1 MPYPISKYILTAT
14 CGESKTCMVSK
25 IKARLRTKNEEGE
38 DAVDGW
44 SSMPPKECAKFLT
57 INILYIFSHINFEVF
72 LQYQCNKL
80 AKSQALRLGWI
91 VLGFGVLSKGG
102 SYGYL
107 NNKS

>member
-25 IKARLRTKNEEGE
+25 IKARLRTENEEGE

-57 INILYIFSHINFEVF
+57 INILYIFTSILKVFCNINATSTPN
-72 LQYQCNKL
+72 LKL
-80 AKSQALRLGWI
+80 
-91 VLGFGVLSKGG
+91 
-102 SYGYL
+102 
-107 NNKS
+107 